1 MKNIDRA
8 IIIVLDS
15 AGVGELPDANDYGDT
30 GSNTFGHIASSTG
43 GISLPNMEKLGLGNL
58 TDIQGVART
67 TECCSGKSLG
77 AYGKAKEA
85 SKGKDTTTGHWE
97 IAGIINETPFPT
109 YPNGF
114 PKEVLDELE
123 KRTGRK
129 ILCNMPYSGTKVLDD
144 YGVEQKETGAWIVY
158 TSADPVLQIAAHE
171 EDIPLTELY
180 KACEIALEICA
191 EMAPVARV
199 IARPYLG
206 DGVGNFKRTPNR
218 HDYSVVPPKATLLDK
233 IKDKGLDVVA
243 IGKTSDIFA
252 GVGVTDTRK
261 TNIDNMDG
269 INKTIKALKEDT
281 KGLIFTNLVD
291 FDMNFGHRRNPEGYK
306 KALEE
311 FDNKLPEIV
320 DNMKDGD
327 LLILTADH
335 GCDPT
340 YEGTDHTREYI
351 PILTYGHGLKK
362 GVNLGDRESFAD
374 IASTIEE
381 IILDSNEL
389 PGTSFAKDLFKC
401 CGSGNNHSHHKHGK
415 NHKCQCK

>member
-15 AGVGELPDANDYGDT
+15 AGVGETPDAKEYGDL
-30 GSNTFGHIASSTG
+30 GSNTFGHIATSTG
-43 GISLPNMEKLGLGNL
+43 GINLPNMEKLGLGNL
-58 TDIQGVART
+58 TEIKGVAKT
-67 TECCSGKSLG
+67 SHSCGEKSLG
-77 AYGKAKEA
+77 AYGKAREA

-97 IAGIINETPFPT
+97 IAGIINKIPFPT

-129 ILCNMPYSGTKVLDD
+129 TLCNMPYSGTKVLDD
-144 YGVEQKETGAWIVY
+144 YGIEQQKTGAWIVY

-171 EDIPLTELY
+171 EDIPLSELY
-180 KACEIALEICA
+180 KACEIALEICK

-206 DGVGNFKRTPNR
+206 NKVGDYKRTPNR
-218 HDYSVVPPKATLLDK
+218 HDYSVVPPKDTLLDM
-233 IKDKGLDVVA
+233 IKNSGLDVVA
-243 IGKTSDIFA
+243 VGKTGDIFA
-252 GVGVTDTRK
+252 GVGVTDTRG

-269 INKTIKALKEDT
+269 INKTIKAIKEDT

-306 KALEE
+306 IALEE

-320 DNMKDGD
+320 DAMKKGD

-340 YEGTDHTREYI
+340 YKGTDHTREYI

-362 GVNLGDRESFAD
+362 GVNLGERESFAD

-381 IILDSNEL
+381 LILDTSEL
-389 PGTSFAKDLFKC
+389 SGTSFAKDLFKC
-401 CGSGNNHSHHKHGK
+401 CGSNHHHKHHHG
-415 NHKCQCK
+415 NEHICGCK

>member
-15 AGVGELPDANDYGDT
+15 AGVGELPDAKYYGDA
-30 GSNTFGHIASSTG
+30 GANTFGHIASSTG
-43 GISLPNMEKLGLGNL
+43 GISLPNMERLGLGNL
-58 TDIQGVART
+58 TDIKGVAET
-67 TECCSGKSLG
+67 TDCCSGKSFG

-114 PKEVLDELE
+114 SKEVLDELE

-129 ILCNMPYSGTKVLDD
+129 VLCNMPYSGTKVLDD
-144 YGVEQKETGAWIVY
+144 YGAEQKETGAWIVY

-171 EDIPLTELY
+171 EDIPLAELY
-180 KACEIALEICA
+180 KACEIALEICD

-206 DGVGNFKRTPNR
+206 DGVGNYARTPNR

-233 IKDKGLDVVA
+233 IKNKGLDVVA
-243 IGKTSDIFA
+243 VGKTNDIFA
-252 GVGVTDTRK
+252 GAGVTDTRG
-261 TNIDNMDG
+261 TNLDNMDG
-269 INKTIKALKEDT
+269 IHKTIKAIKEDT

-306 KALEE
+306 EALEE

-320 DNMKDGD
+320 DAMKDGD

-351 PILTYGHGLKK
+351 PVLTYGHGLKK

-381 IILDSNEL
+381 LILDSNEL

-401 CGSGNNHSHHKHGK
+401 CDNGHHHGHHNHGK
-415 NHKCQCK
+415 NHKCKCK